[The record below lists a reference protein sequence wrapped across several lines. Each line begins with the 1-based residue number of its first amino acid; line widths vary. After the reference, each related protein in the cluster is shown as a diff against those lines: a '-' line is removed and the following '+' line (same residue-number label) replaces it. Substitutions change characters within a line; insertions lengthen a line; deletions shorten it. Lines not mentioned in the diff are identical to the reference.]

1 MPATT
6 RGGYV
11 SNCAELRSQALFERS
26 HGCEGL
32 SVRRRHVSY
41 GSGTPGSANAR
52 KAAAQNFVRSHSPAR
67 GFLRRI
73 VVRERI
79 QADAA
84 AVFVTIVQFFL
95 PPLLQTFSHVFGRA
109 PGRRLRR
116 RSRLVFFFLLRDHK
130 AHRTRDQR
138 LHGFS
143 HFHRLHVAAPT
154 ARERSS
160 VTATSFLRRFPGAS
174 FVSFSRRA
182 APVTSPNPSRTYLPC
197 ASLVRLRWFRV
208 CFEGASSTMPFFLA
222 RAALVCVTSC
232 SPREPVR
239 TRDERGVRPGQ
250 ASDGK
255 GNGTGSDP
263 TRCREGDVRG
273 AQRKSGD
280 HVGRLTGYEG
290 EGTPILAFGDGT
302 FLCVRRRFVPPSL
315 HTVHPGRFPRSM
327 PTEPERFLPIEVGS
341 IRGSTP
347 INRGRTSWGR
357 VQMRLWCSSRG
368 IESTTRGRVISEDSV
383 GRSRKISNQLLRGG
397 RKKEGYHTST
407 TCRTPRPPNTHT
419 SEERSS
425 STNLI

>member
-6 RGGYV
+6 RGEYV

-41 GSGTPGSANAR
+41 GSGTSGSANAR

-73 VVRERI
+73 IVRERI

-95 PPLLQTFSHVFGRA
+95 PPLLQTFSHVFRRA

-143 HFHRLHVAAPT
+143 HFHRLHAAAPT

-182 APVTSPNPSRTYLPC
+182 APVTPPNPSRTYLPC
-197 ASLVRLRWFRV
+197 ASLVRLRCFRV
-208 CFEGASSTMPFFLA
+208 CFEGASSTMPFFWRVLRWFA
-222 RAALVCVTSC
+222 SPVAVRENRFEPGTKGGYDRDRLPMERETDRAQTRRDAG
-232 SPREPVR
+232 REMC
-239 TRDERGVRPGQ
+239 GVR
-250 ASDGK
+250 
-255 GNGTGSDP
+255 
-263 TRCREGDVRG
+263 
-273 AQRKSGD
+273 
-280 HVGRLTGYEG
+280 
-290 EGTPILAFGDGT
+290 
-302 FLCVRRRFVPPSL
+302 
-315 HTVHPGRFPRSM
+315 
-327 PTEPERFLPIEVGS
+327 
-341 IRGSTP
+341 
-347 INRGRTSWGR
+347 
-357 VQMRLWCSSRG
+357 
-368 IESTTRGRVISEDSV
+368 
-383 GRSRKISNQLLRGG
+383 RGG
-397 RKKEGYHTST
+397 PEITWGG
-407 TCRTPRPPNTHT
+407 
-419 SEERSS
+419 
-425 STNLI
+425 